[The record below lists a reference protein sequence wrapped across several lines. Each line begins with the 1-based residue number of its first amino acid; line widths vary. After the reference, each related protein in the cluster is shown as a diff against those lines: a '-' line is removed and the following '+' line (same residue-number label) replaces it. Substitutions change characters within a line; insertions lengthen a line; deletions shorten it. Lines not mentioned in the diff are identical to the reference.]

1 MPNPMATATAPK
13 QEAPKQPVALI
24 PFTRGAVEH
33 NEPFR
38 DDSFT
43 LGAAQQNYGPYD
55 IATYGFARALLV
67 QVDITSTGNSATVA
81 LGEDAP
87 WSVFAELQISDVN
100 GAPIFGPH
108 SGYECY
114 VHHKYGGFRNQRD
127 PKLAPTTVYTA
138 LSTGGGATAGSGKFM
153 FRINLERG
161 NRDGM
166 GALANMNASSAYKLR
181 GTLNNLANIFSTAP
195 NGTVTVRVRV
205 VLEAYSQP
213 NPTDA
218 AGRRQ
223 ATVPPANGTTGYSS
237 RFQYNGNAGAN
248 TIKHTRVGNYIRNL
262 IYVQRRAGTSRAN
275 GQADMIGQQL
285 QWYADSRLLTNKL
298 FEQIQH
304 QQAEWFNY
312 VSGTY
317 EAAGGPDN
325 GVFVLPFM
333 TDWDGEGGYET
344 RDQWLPT
351 TQATRLELLI
361 PNIAN
366 AGVTTIMTD
375 DVSPNGVV
383 FFS

>member
-1 MPNPMATATAPK
+1 MANALATPKQADAAPK
-13 QEAPKQPVALI
+13 AAQAPMI
-24 PFTRGAVEH
+24 PFIRGAVEH

-38 DDSFT
+38 DDSFN
-43 LGAAQQNYGPYD
+43 LGATQLNYGPFD

-67 QVDITSTGNSATVA
+67 QVDIASTGNSATVA

-114 VHHKYGGFRNQRD
+114 LHHKYGGFRAQRD
-127 PKLAPTTVYTA
+127 PKLMPTTAYTA
-138 LSTGGGATAGSGKFM
+138 LSTGGGATAGSGRFT
-153 FRINLERG
+153 FRINLDRG
-161 NRDGM
+161 ERDGL

-181 GTLNNLANIFSTAP
+181 GTLNNLASIFATAP
-195 NGTVTVRVRV
+195 NGTVVCRVRV
-205 VLEAYSQP
+205 TLEAYSQP
-213 NPTDA
+213 NPVDA

-237 RFQYNGNAGAN
+237 RFQYNANSGAN

-262 IYVQRRAGTSRAN
+262 IYVARRGGTSRAN

-285 QWYADSRLLTNKL
+285 QWFADSRMLTNKL
-298 FEQIQH
+298 YEAIQL
-304 QQAEWFNY
+304 QQAEWFGY
-312 VSGTY
+312 VSPTY

-333 TDWDGEGGYET
+333 QEFTGQAGYEL
-344 RDQWLPT
+344 RDMWLPT
-351 TQATRLELLI
+351 TQATRLELLV
-361 PNIAN
+361 PNLAN
-366 AGVTTIMTD
+366 AGVITVMTD

-383 FFS
+383 FS